1 MENILKFFQDD
12 KIVNI
17 NGKEFDLELFLL
29 LEKNYP
35 YRPGWKRTYIPNE
48 VNEWVGDTESYSGP
62 LKWQQGDLFLTK
74 VNDLVYLK
82 AYLNSEE

>member
-1 MENILKFFQDD
+1 MMKFFQDD

-35 YRPGWKRTYIPNE
+35 YRQGWKREYVPNNRNHCTNG
-48 VNEWVGDTESYSGP
+48 VDSFNGP
-62 LKWQQGDLFLTK
+62 LKWNQGDYYLTK
-74 VNDLVYLK
+74 ANDLVYLK

>member
-1 MENILKFFQDD
+1 MKFFQDD

-35 YRPGWKRTYIPNE
+35 YRHGWTRTYIPNK
-48 VNEWVGDTESYSGP
+48 VNKCVSRKNVFNGP
-62 LKWQQGDLFLTK
+62 LNWQQGDYYITK
-74 VNDLVYLK
+74 ANDLVYLK
-82 AYLNSEE
+82 AYLISEE